1 MRDDATTDRVMFK
14 PIWTLQVADL
24 PTAQIAPAGHVTNM
38 TEGDT
43 PEPTSIFKTLH
54 FGYST
59 ADETDETHELDIEG
73 TVDLRNY
80 SESMLDASIFECD

>member
-1 MRDDATTDRVMFK
+1 MRDDAKTNRVMFK
-14 PIWTLQVADL
+14 PIWTLQVAGL

-59 ADETDETHELDIEG
+59 ADETDETHERDIEG